1 MYGEEGGMEAVF
13 HIACD
18 MGLVTPDDTRWAKP
32 IAKKMGKPAEK

>member
-32 IAKKMGKPAEK
+32 IAKKMGKPAKK